1 MSALVAFILAAPS
14 RLVGEGWRG
23 GPRRDASEQT
33 LAEIGSLVCRL
44 ATPTLEHSPHGGGE
58 D

>member
-14 RLVGEGWRG
+14 GLVGEGWRG

-33 LAEIGSLVCRL
+33 LAEIGFLVCRL
-44 ATPTLEHSPHGGGE
+44 ATPTLDPSPQGGGE
-58 D
+58 